1 MADGRVELRL
11 NCDEALEIDSI
22 PGDWASIFTN
32 LFSNSL
38 QHGFRGRDHG
48 RIEIEVVLRERRLTI
63 DYSDDGTGM
72 APETRKRVFDP
83 FFTTDL
89 QHGMGLGMHIV
100 YNLVTQRFGGEIACD
115 SEPGA
120 GAHFH
125 IEVPL

>member
-1 MADGRVELRL
+1 MAPDRVELTL
-11 NCDEALEIDSI
+11 NCDEDLEIDSI

-32 LFSNSL
+32 LFTNSL

-48 RIEIEVVLRERRLTI
+48 RIEVDVATREGRLTV
-63 DYSDDGTGM
+63 DFSDDGMGM
-72 APETRKRVFDP
+72 TADTRKRVFDP

-89 QHGMGLGMHIV
+89 QQGMGLGMHIV

-125 IEVPL
+125 IEVPS

>member
-1 MADGRVELRL
+1 MKLD
-11 NCDEALEIDSI
+11 CDDALEIDSI

-32 LFSNSL
+32 LFTNSL

-48 RIEIEVVLRERRLTI
+48 RIEVAVALREGRLTV
-63 DYSDDGTGM
+63 DYSDNGIGM
-72 APETRKRVFDP
+72 APETRQRVFDP

-89 QHGMGLGMHIV
+89 QQGMGLGMHIA

-115 SEPGA
+115 SEPGT

-125 IEVPL
+125 IEVPS